1 MRKFYFL
8 FLTLLLPFWVNSQ
21 NKAGIEHLTQNFSG
35 TFPPQGWSIE
45 NYNSQWTQSNTSYAK
60 GVAPE
65 LKFTYTNGSLTTRF
79 ISPVVNLS
87 GVTNLSL
94 SFKHFVDHYGAGYT
108 IGVATRSNSGAWNT
122 VWSVSPSS
130 DISENRIITISNA
143 DVGSST
149 FQFCLFLSGNAYQI
163 DYWFIDD
170 IILYTPFS
178 NDLSLSSIDV
188 NKYIVAGN
196 TDVKATVKNLG
207 LNNITSFTLNYKVND
222 GTTISE
228 NVSGLNLT
236 TNSSYTYTFSQK
248 WFANTGNYNLNIWA
262 SNINGSGDEDDASN
276 NSLTKP
282 IMVASNS
289 VPNMPFFESF
299 TSSTCGPC
307 YTFNT
312 NTFTPFLNTNA
323 GQYAII
329 KYQMNWPGTGDPY
342 YTAEGGTRR
351 TYYGVSAVPS
361 LFTGGSTTATSST
374 ALNSAFNAEKAKASF
389 FTISPKAYILG
400 TTVHANI
407 DITPYITINNL
418 KVHAAVI
425 ERETRNNVASNGETS
440 FKYVMMKMLPNASG
454 TTVNF
459 TDGVTHNLSFT
470 QNLTGTKVEEYHDLM
485 LVVFIQ
491 NDENKEIMQ
500 SIMINSP
507 LSYTVTF
514 NVKDDDSNPIEN
526 AVITIGD
533 DNYSTNSE
541 GVCTVVLPNG
551 NYSYSADALG
561 YSATSGEVTVN
572 NANTSVNVTL
582 SPVPT
587 YTATFIVKDVNEELI
602 ANATVTY
609 DGRIE
614 TTNSEGIVI
623 FATESG
629 TFNYSVMAEDYI
641 VETGTVV
648 VEDESIT
655 TNITLNPQPY
665 LVTFN
670 IEYSNNNPVEG
681 ASIQING
688 ELLTTDSEGIATIEL
703 VNGEYDYSVNIDGF
717 MPIESTVTVAGEA
730 VTVVVI
736 VPLPQYEVT
745 FVVKSGESN
754 PESNA
759 TISINQEIIT
769 TNAEGQCSIMLEDGI
784 YEYSVNKEGFV
795 AFSGSVTVN
804 GENKTVNVQLT
815 HTSIKPNQ
823 LIAATLYP
831 NPSSGQ
837 FSISIPNASERVSI
851 KVINAIGAV
860 VMEGQHAVA
869 NGKIDLNILQPK
881 GVYFVTIT
889 LANGL
894 KQTLKLVID

>member
-8 FLTLLLPFWVNSQ
+8 LLVLLLPFWVISQ
-21 NKAGIEHLTQNFSG
+21 TKAGIEHLTQNFSG
-35 TFPPQGWSIE
+35 SFPPQGWSIE
-45 NYNSQWTQSNTSYAK
+45 NYNSQWTQSNTSNAK

-65 LKFTYTNGSLTTRF
+65 LKFTYTSGTLTTRF

-94 SFKHFVDHYGAGYT
+94 SFKHFVDHFGAGYS
-108 IGVATRSNSGAWNT
+108 IGVATRSNSGPWNT

-130 DISENRIITISNA
+130 DFSENRIITISNA

-163 DYWFIDD
+163 DFWFIDD

-188 NKYIVAGN
+188 NKYITAGN

-207 LNNITSFTLNYKVND
+207 LNNISSFTLNYKVND

-236 TNSSYTYTFSQK
+236 ANSSYSYTFSQK
-248 WFANTGNYNLNIWA
+248 WLANTGNYSLNIWA
-262 SNINGSGDEDDASN
+262 TNINGSSDDDDASN

-361 LFTGGSTTATSST
+361 LFTGGNTTATSGT
-374 ALNSAFNAEKAKASF
+374 ALNAAFNAEKSKPSF

-400 TTVHANI
+400 TTVHATI

-425 ERETRNNVASNGETS
+425 ERETRNNVATNGETS

-514 NVKDDDSNPIEN
+514 NVKDQASNPIEN
-526 AVITIGD
+526 AIISMGD
-533 DNYSTNSE
+533 NNYTTNSL
-541 GVCTVVLPNG
+541 GVCTAILPSG
-551 NYSYSADALG
+551 SYNYSVNAPG
-561 YSATSGEVTVN
+561 YVIFSGSTVVN
-572 NANTSVNVTL
+572 SNSTVNVTL
-582 SPVPT
+582 APQT
-587 YTATFIVKDVNEELI
+587 YKIDFSVKYSNGDPISEANI
-602 ANATVTY
+602 AINGQNLV
-609 DGRIE
+609 
-614 TTNSEGIVI
+614 TNS
-623 FATESG
+623 
-629 TFNYSVMAEDYI
+629 
-641 VETGTVV
+641 TG
-648 VEDESIT
+648 
-655 TNITLNPQPY
+655 
-665 LVTFN
+665 
-670 IEYSNNNPVEG
+670 
-681 ASIQING
+681 
-688 ELLTTDSEGIATIEL
+688 
-703 VNGEYDYSVNIDGF
+703 
-717 MPIESTVTVAGEA
+717 
-730 VTVVVI
+730 
-736 VPLPQYEVT
+736 
-745 FVVKSGESN
+745 
-754 PESNA
+754 NA
-759 TISINQEIIT
+759 TINLIN
-769 TNAEGQCSIMLEDGI
+769 
-784 YEYSVNKEGFV
+784 
-795 AFSGSVTVN
+795 GSYNYTVSKN
-804 GENKTVNVQLT
+804 DFHSFTSSLTVSNQP
-815 HTSIKPNQ
+815 SQIDIQ
-823 LIAATLYP
+823 LIPTNIALSELSIASLFP
-831 NPSSGQ
+831 NPNSGQ
-837 FSISIPNASERVSI
+837 FSITIPNVSERVDV
-851 KVINAIGAV
+851 KVINAIGAT
-860 VMEGQHAVA
+860 VMEGQHAIA
-869 NGKIDLNILQPK
+869 NGKIDVNISQPK
-881 GVYFVTIT
+881 GVYFVTLT
-889 LANGL
+889 LANGQ

>member
-8 FLTLLLPFWVNSQ
+8 FLILLLPFWVNSQ

-108 IGVATRSNSGAWNT
+108 IGVATRSNNGTWNT

-170 IILYTPFS
+170 IILYTPHS

-207 LNNITSFTLNYKVND
+207 LNNISSFTLNYRVND

-248 WFANTGNYNLNIWA
+248 WLSNTGNYSLNIWA
-262 SNINGSGDEDDASN
+262 TNINGGGDDDDASN

-299 TSSTCGPC
+299 TSSTCAPC

-361 LFTGGSTTATSST
+361 LFTGGNTTATSGT
-374 ALNSAFNAEKAKASF
+374 ALNAAYNAEKAKPSF

-400 TTVHANI
+400 TTVHATI

-470 QNLTGTKVEEYHDLM
+470 QNLTGTNVEEYHDLM

-514 NVKDDDSNPIEN
+514 NVKNEASNPIEN
-526 AVITIGD
+526 AVVTIGD
-533 DNYSTNSE
+533 ENYTTNSD
-541 GVCTVVLPNG
+541 GICTAVLPNG
-551 NYSYSADALG
+551 NHGYTVDAFG
-561 YSATSGEVTVN
+561 YSAASGEVTVS

-587 YTATFIVKDVNEELI
+587 YTAIFIVKDDNDVLI
-602 ANATVTY
+602 ENASVTY
-609 DGRIE
+609 DNRIE
-614 TTNSEGIVI
+614 TTNSEGVAI
-623 FATESG
+623 FETESG
-629 TFNYSVMAEDYI
+629 SFDYSIDAEGYLI
-641 VETGTVV
+641 ETGTALVA
-648 VEDESIT
+648 DESIT
-655 TNITLNPQPY
+655 INVTLSPQPY
-665 LVTFN
+665 PVTFDIKYTN
-670 IEYSNNNPVEG
+670 EAPIVG

-688 ELLTTDSEGIATIEL
+688 ETLTSDSEGKATIEII
-703 VNGEYDYSVNIDGF
+703 NGEYAYTVNIEGY
-717 MPIESTVTVAGEA
+717 MPIEGIVVVAGEA
-730 VTVVVI
+730 ITVEII

-745 FVVKSGESN
+745 FVVTSGEN
-754 PESNA
+754 IPEGNA
-759 TISINQEIIT
+759 TISINQETIT
-769 TNAEGQCSIMLEDGI
+769 TNAEGQATIMLEDGI
-784 YEYSVNKEGFV
+784 YDYSVNKEGFA

-823 LIAATLYP
+823 LFSATLYP
-831 NPSSGQ
+831 NPNSGQ
-837 FSISIPNASERVSI
+837 FSISIPNASERVRV
-851 KVINAIGAV
+851 KVINALGAA
-860 VMEGQHAVA
+860 VMEGQHAIA
-869 NGKIDLNILQPK
+869 NGKIDVNISQPK
-881 GVYFVTIT
+881 GVYFVTLT
-889 LANGL
+889 LANGQ